1 MNSES
6 WHRIYEELAA
16 SCVHLFRDNG
26 VELRPLEKAESEATP
41 GNAVVSF
48 IGFTGDHLRG
58 SLTIVAPVALITRC
72 HPLRER
78 RALGED
84 MVCDWASELANQLLG
99 RVKNR
104 LRHLGLIIVL
114 STPSAAIGEHLR
126 AREEQNEGFRRLVFD
141 AGPDRLAVLFD
152 AMALDTGLELEEV
165 DMPDPQREGEVLL
178 F

>member
-1 MNSES
+1 MNPES
-6 WHRIYEELAA
+6 WHRIHDELAA
-16 SCVHLFRDNG
+16 SCIHLFRDNG
-26 VELRPLEKAESEATP
+26 VELQLLELEEPQVTP

-58 SLTIVAPVALITRC
+58 SLTLVAPVSLITRC

-78 RALGED
+78 RALDED

-104 LRHLGLIIVL
+104 LRPLGLVIVL

-126 AREEQNEGFRRLVFD
+126 AREEQSEGFRRLLFD
-141 AGPDRLAVLFD
+141 AGPDRLAVFFD
-152 AMALDTGLELEEV
+152 ALAPDAALKLEEGSS
-165 DMPDPQREGEVLL
+165 PDPQREGEVLL

>member
-6 WHRIYEELAA
+6 WHRIYDELAA

-26 VELRPLEKAESEATP
+26 VELRLLEHQDSEATP

-78 RALGED
+78 RQLDDD

-126 AREEQNEGFRRLVFD
+126 AREEQSEGFRRLLFD
-141 AGPDRLAVLFD
+141 AGTDRLAVLFD
-152 AMALDTGLELEEV
+152 AMAPDTALELEEV

>member
-6 WHRIYEELAA
+6 WHRIYDELAA

-26 VELRPLEKAESEATP
+26 VELQMLEDVVSEATP
-41 GNAVVSF
+41 GNAVVAF
-48 IGFTGDHLRG
+48 IGFTGDHLCG
-58 SLTIVAPVALITRC
+58 SLTIVAPMALITRS

-78 RALGED
+78 REIDED

-104 LRHLGLIIVL
+104 LRPFGLVIVL

-126 AREEQNEGFRRLVFD
+126 AREEQSEGFRRLLFD
-141 AGPDRLAVLFD
+141 AGTDRLAVLFD
-152 AMALDTGLELEEV
+152 AVAQDTGLKLEEV
-165 DMPDPQREGEVLL
+165 NMPDPQREGEVLL

>member
-6 WHRIYEELAA
+6 WDRIHEELAS

-26 VELRPLEKAESEATP
+26 VELRRLDDAASEATP

-58 SLTIVAPVALITRC
+58 SLTIVAPVALIMRS
-72 HPLRER
+72 HPLREQR
-78 RALGED
+78 EIDED

-104 LRHLGLIIVL
+104 LRHLGLVIVL

-126 AREEQNEGFRRLVFD
+126 AREEQSEGFRRLLFA
-141 AGPDRLAVLFD
+141 AGNDRLVVLFD
-152 AMALDTGLELEEV
+152 ALAPDNALELEEV
-165 DMPDPQREGEVLL
+165 NMPDPQPEGEVLL

>member
-6 WHRIYEELAA
+6 WHRIHDELAA
-16 SCVHLFRDNG
+16 SCVHLFGDNG
-26 VELRPLEKAESEATP
+26 VEIRLLESAEPEATP

-58 SLTIVAPVALITRC
+58 SLTIVAPVALITRS
-72 HPLRER
+72 HPLREQ
-78 RALGED
+78 RALDED

-114 STPSAAIGEHLR
+114 STPSAAIGDHLR
-126 AREEQNEGFRRLVFD
+126 AREEQSEGFRRLLFD
-141 AGPDRLAVLFD
+141 AGTDRLTVLFD
-152 AMALDTGLELEEV
+152 AIAPDTALELEEV

>member
-6 WHRIYEELAA
+6 WLRIYSELAA

-26 VELRPLEKAESEATP
+26 VEIRLLEEAPSEPTP

-58 SLTIVAPVALITRC
+58 SLTLVAPVTLIKRS
-72 HPLRER
+72 HPLREQ
-78 RALGED
+78 RALDED

-104 LRHLGLIIVL
+104 LRPLGLVIVL

-126 AREEQNEGFRRLVFD
+126 AREEQGEGFRRLMFD
-141 AGPDRLAVLFD
+141 AGADRLAVLFD
-152 AMALDTGLELEEV
+152 AIAPDTALQLEEAS
-165 DMPDPQREGEVLL
+165 PSDPQREGEVLL

>member
-1 MNSES
+1 MNPES
-6 WHRIYEELAA
+6 WHRIHDELAA

-26 VELRPLEKAESEATP
+26 VELRLLEDAEPQVTP

-58 SLTIVAPVALITRC
+58 SLTLVAPVSLITRS
-72 HPLRER
+72 HPLRDR
-78 RALGED
+78 RELDED

-104 LRHLGLIIVL
+104 LRPLGLVIVL
-114 STPSAAIGEHLR
+114 STPSAAIGDHLR
-126 AREEQNEGFRRLVFD
+126 AREEQSEGFRRLLFD

-152 AMALDTGLELEEV
+152 ALAPDAALKLEEGSP
-165 DMPDPQREGEVLL
+165 PDPQREGEVLL

>member
-6 WHRIYEELAA
+6 WHRIYDELAA

-26 VELRPLEKAESEATP
+26 VELRLVEEAESEATP

-48 IGFTGDHLRG
+48 IGFTGDHLCG
-58 SLTIVAPVALITRC
+58 SLTIVAPVALIMRC
-72 HPLRER
+72 HPLRGR
-78 RALGED
+78 RELDED

-104 LRHLGLIIVL
+104 LRPLGLVVVL

-126 AREEQNEGFRRLVFD
+126 AREEQSEGFRRLVFD
-141 AGPDRLAVLFD
+141 AGIDRLAVLFD
-152 AMALDTGLELEEV
+152 ARAQDTTLKLKEV
-165 DMPDPQREGEVLL
+165 IMPDPQREGEVLL

>member
-6 WHRIYEELAA
+6 WLRIYGELAA

-26 VELRPLEKAESEATP
+26 VEIRLLEEAPSEATP

-58 SLTIVAPVALITRC
+58 SLTIVAPVALITRS
-72 HPLRER
+72 HPLREQ
-78 RALGED
+78 RALDED

-104 LRHLGLIIVL
+104 LRPLGLVIVL

-126 AREEQNEGFRRLVFD
+126 ARDEHGEGFRRLLFD
-141 AGPDRLAVLFD
+141 AGADRLAVLFD
-152 AMALDTGLELEEV
+152 AIAPDTALQLEEV
-165 DMPDPQREGEVLL
+165 SPSDPQREGEVLL

>member
-1 MNSES
+1 MNPES
-6 WHRIYEELAA
+6 WHRIHDELAA

-26 VELRPLEKAESEATP
+26 VELRLLEDEEPQVTP

-58 SLTIVAPVALITRC
+58 SLTLVAPVSLITRS

-78 RALGED
+78 RELDED

-104 LRHLGLIIVL
+104 LRPLGLVIVL

-126 AREEQNEGFRRLVFD
+126 AREEQSEGFRRLLFD

-152 AMALDTGLELEEV
+152 ALAPDAALKLEEGSS
-165 DMPDPQREGEVLL
+165 PDPQREGEVLL